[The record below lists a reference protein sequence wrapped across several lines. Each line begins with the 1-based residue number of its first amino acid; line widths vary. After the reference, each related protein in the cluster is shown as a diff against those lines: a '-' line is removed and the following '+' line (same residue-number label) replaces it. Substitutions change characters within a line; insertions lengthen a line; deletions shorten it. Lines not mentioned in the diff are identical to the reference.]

1 MGKKQVHAT
10 DASEIPHISLSQAIL
25 APLLSIFKAQVH
37 AARSFLSFL
46 LQIGT
51 PHIPADGEEEMPLP
65 TGGESLYMQ
74 TFHLKHTNNQGK
86 EETVEIKIPSLALV
100 PIAPLGVE
108 SAEFEF
114 DFRVEN
120 YHRHRQMQRS
130 EEQMLE
136 KERDKGFDAHYRP
149 WYLVDNPINFDGNV
163 APSAT
168 AESASS
174 AGQVIKIKI
183 RVSRQPTSAGLD
195 KLLTSFNQY
204 ISVTTKES
212 SQE

>member
-1 MGKKQVHAT
+1 MGKKQVRAE
-10 DASEIPHISLSQAIL
+10 DLSDISRISLSQAIL

-51 PHIPADGEEEMPLP
+51 PHIPADGE
-65 TGGESLYMQ
+65 GETSVTTSSEALYMQ
-74 TFHLKHTNNQGK
+74 TFRLKHTNSQGK
-86 EETVEIKIPSLALV
+86 EETVEIKIPSLSLV

-130 EEQMLE
+130 EEMAMQKE
-136 KERDKGFDAHYRP
+136 KEKGYDAHYRP

-163 APSAT
+163 APSAA
-168 AESASS
+168 AESGSS
-174 AGQVIKIKI
+174 SGQVIKIKI

-204 ISVTTKES
+204 ISVAT
-212 SQE
+212 QENPQE

>member
-1 MGKKQVHAT
+1 MAKKQEQNELQEPIT
-10 DASEIPHISLSQAIL
+10 QISLSQAIL

-51 PHIPADGEEEMPLP
+51 PHIPTNAAGEPL
-65 TGGESLYMQ
+65 TDETQKDTLYMQ
-74 TFHLKHTNNQGK
+74 TFRIKQTNAEGK
-86 EETVEIKIPSLALV
+86 EETVEIKIPSLSLV

-120 YHRHRQMQRS
+120 YHHHRQMQKS
-130 EEQMLE
+130 EEDALKKEE
-136 KERDKGFDAHYRP
+136 KFGIHYRP
-149 WYLVDNPINFDGNV
+149 WYLIDNPINFDGNV
-163 APSAT
+163 APSAKIE
-168 AESASS
+168 ESSS
-174 AGQVIKIKI
+174 SGQTIKIKI
-183 RVSRQPTSAGLD
+183 KVSRQPTSAGLD

-204 ISVTTKES
+204 ISIAS
-212 SQE
+212 PQEKA

>member
-1 MGKKQVHAT
+1 MAKKQDKT
-10 DASEIPHISLSQAIL
+10 DEMSDLSQISLSQAIL

-51 PHIPADGEEEMPLP
+51 PHIPVDGEGEAQTTAGEEP
-65 TGGESLYMQ
+65 LYMQ
-74 TFHLKHTNNQGK
+74 TFRLKRMNSDGK
-86 EETVEIKIPSLALV
+86 EETVEIKIPSLSLV

-120 YHRHRQMQRS
+120 YHRHRQMQKS
-130 EEQMLE
+130 EDPALE
-136 KERDKGFDAHYRP
+136 KEKVKGYDAHYRP
-149 WYLVDNPINFDGNV
+149 WYLIDNPINFDGNV
-163 APSAT
+163 APSASV
-168 AESASS
+168 ESGSS

-183 RVSRQPTSAGLD
+183 KVSRQPTTAGLD

-204 ISVTTKES
+204 ISISS
-212 SQE
+212 SQQ